1 MPWCVR
7 FRPKIAALLLS
18 FAPLTMAQPGKNT
31 EPKMGKRASSRVA
44 LGKTCSLDY
53 VGAFVADGGFKG
65 RSKLRLGEFVDTLAG
80 QPQDQAPAIAAPPS
94 GNDAAPSK
102 QRVVEDYEPKAH
114 PVETVNGRP
123 VLADVV
129 DAIASFVEERRTV
142 MDAPRSVTTDS
153 KGRVIVADPP
163 AHAVHVLDFRGKTS
177 FRIQGGQDR
186 RLQMPVG
193 VAADI
198 QDNIYV
204 TDSQRGM
211 VLVYDQ
217 LGRFRHYLGKIKGE
231 AFFEQPEGIAVDGRA
246 GRIYVADTARNVV
259 SILGLRGEVVGNFGD
274 NSSAAGQRVFN
285 KPTSVVLDGNELFV
299 LDDFGSRVQIVDL
312 QGRVLRQL
320 QTPNDNASPPDHAGL
335 AIDSGGNIYISDE
348 VQGIVRVYNPEGKL
362 LNAFG
367 RPGGKIGEF
376 SRPLGVWADAR
387 DRIYVA
393 DSKNHRIQVFQFRAR
408 GQRVTCQ

>member
-1 MPWCVR
+1 MSWCVR
-7 FRPKIAALLLS
+7 FRSKIAAGLLCL
-18 FAPLTMAQPGKNT
+18 ATLTMAQPNKKT
-31 EPKMGKRASSRVA
+31 EPAMGKRASSRVA

-80 QPQDQAPAIAAPPS
+80 QPQDQPAISAASS
-94 GNDAAPSK
+94 GDDAAASK

-129 DAIASFVEERRTV
+129 DAITSFVEERRTV
-142 MDAPRSVTTDS
+142 MDAPRGVTTDS
-153 KGRVIVADPP
+153 QGRVIVADPP

-177 FRIQGGQDR
+177 FRIQGGPDR
-186 RLQMPVG
+186 RLQTPVG
-193 VAADI
+193 VAADS
-198 QDNIYV
+198 QGNIYV

-259 SILGLRGEVVGNFGD
+259 SVLGLRGEVVGNFGE

-285 KPTSVVLDGNELFV
+285 KPTSVMLDGNQLFV
-299 LDDFGSRVQIVDL
+299 LDDFASRVQIVDL

-320 QTPNDNASPPDHAGL
+320 RTPNDNASPPDHAGM
-335 AIDSGGNIYISDE
+335 AIDGGGNIYISDE
-348 VQGIVRVYNPEGKL
+348 VQGMVRVYNPKGKL

-376 SRPLGVWADAR
+376 SRPLGVWVDGR

-408 GQRVTCQ
+408 SQRVTCQ